1 MRILLIL
8 TAIVVAFLI
17 LRFLARHST
26 LDWKKLGRWFVLLA
40 VGGLFLFLLA
50 TGRLHWLFALVAA
63 ALPVLYRLLPLLR
76 YVPLLRNLYRRY
88 QARQQEA
95 SAASAGQASTVQSA
109 YLRMMLNHD
118 TGDMDGE
125 VLLGQFKGQRLQN
138 LNLEQLLSLL
148 TECQHDQDSRALLM
162 AYLDRTH
169 ADWRDNVTAQERYEE
184 QQQTQSPS
192 GRVKMSKQ
200 EAYEILGLS
209 ADATEEDI
217 IKAHRRLMQKLHPD
231 QGGSTYLAT
240 RINLAKDVLL
250 KKS

>member
-1 MRILLIL
+1 
-8 TAIVVAFLI
+8 
-17 LRFLARHST
+17 
-26 LDWKKLGRWFVLLA
+26 
-40 VGGLFLFLLA
+40 
-50 TGRLHWLFALVAA
+50 
-63 ALPVLYRLLPLLR
+63 
-76 YVPLLRNLYRRY
+76 
-88 QARQQEA
+88 
-95 SAASAGQASTVQSA
+95 
-109 YLRMMLNHD
+109 
-118 TGDMDGE
+118 MDKE

-138 LNLEQLLSLL
+138 LNLEQLLLLL

-162 AYLDRTH
+162 AYLDRAH